1 MALNGHHP
9 WVRFSDRS
17 QLLRPNPAERSY
29 GCAIVDADGDGR
41 PEILCGTVAG
51 PNRLFKAQGGAW
63 VDVAP
68 PELADVSLTVPG
80 VVVVAVVSPL
90 SVAPVGDVVVGHP
103 PGHVVSPSESV
114 ADPAFVV
121 DADSLVVGGP
131 CVVVA
136 PPLVPVPP
144 SV

>member
-17 QLLRPNPAERSY
+17 HLLRPNASERSY

-51 PNRLFKAQGGAW
+51 PNRLFKARGGAW

-68 PELADVSLTVPG
+68 PELADAGASAIG
-80 VVVVAVVSPL
+80 VA
-90 SVAPVGDVVVGHP
+90 AADANGDGRLDFYILNT
-103 PGHVVSPSESV
+103 S
-114 ADPAFVV
+114 AF
-121 DADSLVVGGP
+121 AGP
-131 CVVVA
+131 N
-136 PPLVPVPP
+136 
-144 SV
+144 S